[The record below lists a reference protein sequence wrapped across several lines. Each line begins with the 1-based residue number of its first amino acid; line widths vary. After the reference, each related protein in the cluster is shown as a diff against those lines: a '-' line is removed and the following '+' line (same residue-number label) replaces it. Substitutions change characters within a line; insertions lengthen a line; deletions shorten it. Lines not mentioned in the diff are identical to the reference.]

1 MGRVTGRPAAGRCP
15 GSGVPARTPTFAPM
29 KRLLLLLL
37 SLHLLAVSCLP
48 GGNVQELAE
57 ASKLWQHHA
66 QDHAA
71 SSLVDFFYDHFLAAA
86 HTHDTDGGANKHQSL
101 PFHHVHDYAAP
112 AVFLPPVAA
121 RWALLLAPAWSALS
135 ASRPAPAVLATHPG
149 MARRCWQPPQA

>member
-1 MGRVTGRPAAGRCP
+1 
-15 GSGVPARTPTFAPM
+15 M

-48 GGNVQELAE
+48 GGNAQELAE
-57 ASKLWQHHA
+57 APALWQHHN

-71 SSLVDFFYDHFLAAA
+71 SDLADFFYDHFLAAA
-86 HTHDTDGGANKHQSL
+86 HTHHDTGGANKHQSL

-121 RWALLLAPAWSALS
+121 RWALLVAPAWSALS